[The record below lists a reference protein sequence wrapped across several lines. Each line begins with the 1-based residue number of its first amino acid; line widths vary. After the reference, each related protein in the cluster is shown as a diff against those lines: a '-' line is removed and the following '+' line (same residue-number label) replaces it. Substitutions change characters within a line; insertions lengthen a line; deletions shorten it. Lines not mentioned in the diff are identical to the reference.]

1 MAKMGRP
8 LINDEARNAK
18 LTLRLTQAEKDKIGE
33 VAAKIGTSRINAIIK
48 GIELLEQQ
56 LDDKFPYGKPQTD
69 EVARGS
75 GTESMAVRD

>member
-33 VAAKIGTSRINAIIK
+33 VAAKIGNSRINAIIK

-56 LDDKFPYGKPQTD
+56 FND
-69 EVARGS
+69 
-75 GTESMAVRD
+75 

>member
-33 VAAKIGTSRINAIIK
+33 VAAKIGISRINAIIK

-56 LDDKFPYGKPQTD
+56 LDD
-69 EVARGS
+69 
-75 GTESMAVRD
+75 

>member
-1 MAKMGRP
+1 MGRP

-48 GIELLEQQ
+48 GIEFLERQ
-56 LDDKFPYGKPQTD
+56 LDD
-69 EVARGS
+69 
-75 GTESMAVRD
+75 

>member
-18 LTLRLTQAEKDKIGE
+18 LTLRLTQVEKDKIGE

-56 LDDKFPYGKPQTD
+56 LDD
-69 EVARGS
+69 
-75 GTESMAVRD
+75 

>member
-33 VAAKIGTSRINAIIK
+33 VAAKIGISRINAIIK

-56 LDDKFPYGKPQTD
+56 FND
-69 EVARGS
+69 
-75 GTESMAVRD
+75 

>member
-1 MAKMGRP
+1 MGRP

-33 VAAKIGTSRINAIIK
+33 VAAKIGISRINAIIK

-56 LDDKFPYGKPQTD
+56 LDD
-69 EVARGS
+69 
-75 GTESMAVRD
+75 

>member
-8 LINDEARNAK
+8 LINDAARNAK

-56 LDDKFPYGKPQTD
+56 LDD
-69 EVARGS
+69 
-75 GTESMAVRD
+75 